1 MSFSERSVQVLC
13 ENLIRVARDEG
24 KFDNLPGAGKPIPDL
39 DDAYDPDW
47 WLKKKMKEDDLS
59 DAFREYQ
66 RMVLSKPKDK
76 IDAST

>member
-13 ENLIRVARDEG
+13 ENILRVAREEG

-47 WLKKKMKEDDLS
+47 WLQKKMKEDDLS

-66 RMVLSKPKDK
+66 RRVLSKQEPADETK
-76 IDAST
+76 